1 MLKKILLVAVLIAAG
16 CFFNVQVWA
25 DAQSVISI
33 TGEVKQP
40 LYMNIDDL
48 KKFDSACVRLNE
60 VTKDKKFHGVFY
72 FHGPSLQT
80 LLDLAEVKKDESA
93 FPKLVDLAIVVRN
106 KKGEQVV
113 LSWGEI
119 FYRNPAD
126 IILGIE
132 ATPIMPKKLGDPA
145 FAKEI
150 APSMVDQLKRKV
162 GLPTLVITNDFY
174 TDRCLEE
181 VTTIEVVNLHLPV
194 QGKKGESVFSPQFTV
209 IADKD
214 KPLEVKELSS
224 YPQTA
229 LSAKSVGEG
238 KGFHGLKSFK
248 GVSLS
253 RMLEK
258 AGITPDLNSVIIA
271 SAPDGYRS
279 LLSYGE
285 IFLAHSG
292 EEIMIADTADN
303 QPLKKE
309 GKFCLVLPN
318 DLSADRWVK
327 SVDRI
332 EVITLKKEPKVYI
345 ISIGCSETKLI
356 TLEALSSLSK
366 ADAFVCS
373 DELKNSLAAYIGDK
387 PVLFNPIQSLEQII
401 HKPKPSLTHE
411 EKEKLLKEQRAKEVQ
426 KVIAALKEGKTVA
439 YLEYGDPGVFGS
451 GRFLKDYVSEDKI
464 EVVPGISAFNVSNA
478 LLKRDPTCKGSLV
491 ISAPRGL
498 KSNEPLVKA
507 IAANGE
513 TLVIFMG
520 LKELPTLVPFLQK
533 FYAGTTPISL
543 VYNAGYTEKEKVVRS
558 TLQEVLKATEK
569 ESEQWLGLI
578 YVGPCLN

>member
-1 MLKKILLVAVLIAAG
+1 MVLS
-16 CFFNVQVWA
+16 CFFNAPVWA
-25 DAQSVISI
+25 DAQSVMSV

-40 LYMNIDDL
+40 FYLSMDGL
-48 KKFDSACVRLNE
+48 KKIDSACVRLNE
-60 VTKDKKFHGVFY
+60 VSKDKKFHGVFY

-80 LLDLAEVKKDESA
+80 LLDLAEVKKEESA

-132 ATPIMPKKLGDPA
+132 ATQVMPKKLGDPA
-145 FAKEI
+145 FAQEI
-150 APSMVDQLKRKV
+150 ALSMVDQLKRKV
-162 GLPTLVITNDFY
+162 GLPTLVIANDFY
-174 TDRCLEE
+174 TDRCLED

-209 IADKD
+209 IADKG

-253 RMLEK
+253 CLLDK
-258 AGITPDLNSVIIA
+258 AGIKPDLNSVIIA

-285 IFLAHSG
+285 LFLAHSG
-292 EEIMIADTADN
+292 EEIMIADSTDN

-318 DLSADRWVK
+318 DLAADRWVK

-366 ADAFVCS
+366 ADVFVCS
-373 DELKNSLAAYIGDK
+373 DELKTSLAGYIGDK
-387 PVLFNPIQSLEQII
+387 PVLFDPIHSLEQII
-401 HKPKPSLTHE
+401 HKPNKNFTRE
-411 EKEKLLKEQRAKEVQ
+411 EKEEFLKEQRAKEVQ
-426 KVIAALKEGKTVA
+426 KVIAALNEGKTVA

-451 GRFLKDYVSEDKI
+451 GRFLKDYISEDKI
-464 EVVPGISAFNVSNA
+464 EIVPGISAFNVSNA
-478 LLKRDPTCKGSLV
+478 LLKKDPSCKGSLV

-507 IAANGE
+507 IAENGE

-520 LKELPTLVPFLQK
+520 LKELSTLVPFLQK
-533 FYAGTTPISL
+533 HYTGTTPVSL

>member
-1 MLKKILLVAVLIAAG
+1 MLKKILLFIVLLAVS
-16 CFFNVQVWA
+16 CFCNVKGWA

-40 LYMNIDDL
+40 LYMSKDDL
-48 KKFDSACVRLNE
+48 KKFDSSCVRLNE
-60 VTKDKKFHGVFY
+60 VSKDKSFHGVFY
-72 FHGPSLQT
+72 FQGPSLQT
-80 LLDLAEVKKDESA
+80 VLDLAEVKKEESG
-93 FPKLVDLAIVVRN
+93 FSKLVDLAIVVRN

-126 IILGIE
+126 FILGIE

-145 FAKEI
+145 FAQEI
-150 APSMVDQLKRKV
+150 SPSMVDQLKRNV
-162 GLPTLVITNDFY
+162 GLPTLVVANDFY
-174 TDRCLEE
+174 TDRCIEE
-181 VTTIEVVNLHLPV
+181 VTNIEVVNLHLPL

-209 IADKD
+209 FADKG
-214 KPLEVKELSS
+214 KPLDVKELSS

-229 LSAKSVGEG
+229 LFAKQVGEG
-238 KGFHGLKSFK
+238 KGFHGFNNYK

-253 RMLEK
+253 LLLEK
-258 AGITPDLNSVIIA
+258 AGIKPDLNSVIIV

-285 IFLAHSG
+285 LFLAHSG

-303 QPLKKE
+303 QPLKKN
-309 GKFCLVLPN
+309 GTFMLVLPN

-332 EVITLKKEPKVYI
+332 EVISMKKEPKVYI
-345 ISIGCSETKLI
+345 ISIGCAETKLI
-356 TLEALSSLSK
+356 TLEALSCLSK
-366 ADAFVCS
+366 ADVFVCS
-373 DELKNSLAAYIGDK
+373 DELKNSLASYIGDK
-387 PVLFNPIQSLEQII
+387 PVLFNPLHSLEQII
-401 HKPKPSLTHE
+401 HKPNPNLTQE

-426 KVIAALKEGKTVA
+426 KVIAALNEGKTVA

-464 EVVPGISAFNVSNA
+464 EIVPGISAFNVSNA

-507 IAANGE
+507 IAENGE

-520 LKELPTLVPFLQK
+520 LKELSTLVPFLQK
-533 FYAGTTPISL
+533 YYAGTTPISL

-569 ESEQWLGLI
+569 ETEQWLGLI
-578 YVGPCLN
+578 YIGPCLN